1 MRIVCLSDTHHMFLS
16 VKVPPGDLLLHAGD
30 HSRTGTVEEVRASAD
45 WLRAQPHRHKVVLG
59 GNHDFCLEVPGT
71 SGPEM
76 FAGLT
81 YLEDQQVEVEG
92 LSIYGSP
99 WTPEFGR
106 RWAYQKPR
114 GDSLVEVW
122 NGIPQ
127 GTDVLVTH
135 GPPAGLGDFTVRGEP
150 AGCQD
155 LLRRVRQVK
164 PALHLFGHIHE
175 GYGYRRQ
182 GETLFVNGSSCS
194 IGYVYMQPPHVF
206 DWDGKAFQP
215 VQCWHPSEPLW
226 EFLVSRQGSP
236 LRLRP
241 DECRAAAEM
250 GHGFWVDQRECGGV
264 RFSPMQPSDLAHLS
278 GLPLSFNVR
287 LQEHWYRLLNDN
299 PWPTIADIPRL
310 GQIKISNA
318 EKT

>member
-16 VKVPPGDLLLHAGD
+16 AKVPAGDLLLHAGD

-76 FAGLT
+76 FAGMT
-81 YLEDQQVEVEG
+81 YLQDHSVEVEG
-92 LSIYGSP
+92 LRIHGSP

-114 GDSLVEVW
+114 GDRLVEVW
-122 NGIPQ
+122 NLIPEGI
-127 GTDVLVTH
+127 DVLMTH

-150 AGCQD
+150 AGCAD

-175 GYGYRRQ
+175 GYGHRYD
-182 GETLFVNGSSCS
+182 GDTLFVNGSSCS
-194 IGYVYMQPPHVF
+194 IGYIYMQPPHVL
-206 DWDGKAFQP
+206 DWDGKTFHP
-215 VQCWHPSEPLW
+215 VRCWHPSEPLW
-226 EFLVSRQGSP
+226 EFLVSRQGPP
-236 LRLRP
+236 LCLRP
-241 DECRAAAEM
+241 EECPAAAEM
-250 GHGFWVDQRECGGV
+250 GHGFWLDERGGGRV
-264 RFSPMQPSDLAHLS
+264 VFSPMQPRDQRPMA
-278 GLPLSFNVR
+278 GRLPLSFNVR

-299 PWPTIADIPRL
+299 CWPTIADVPSL
-310 GQIKISNA
+310 GVLRD
-318 EKT
+318 